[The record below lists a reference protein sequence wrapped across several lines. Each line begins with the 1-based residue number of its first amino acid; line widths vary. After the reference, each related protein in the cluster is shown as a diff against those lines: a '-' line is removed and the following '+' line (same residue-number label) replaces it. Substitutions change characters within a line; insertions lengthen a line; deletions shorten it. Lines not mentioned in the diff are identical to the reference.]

1 MKVVL
6 LDDVINVGEAGE
18 LVEVKN
24 GYARN
29 YLIPQRLAERA
40 TKDVLNRLELIKR
53 AAETKRARRMS
64 EAAGKFAELGARP
77 LVICMKA
84 GTESR
89 LFGAVTSAM
98 ISDEIQRQFD
108 VEIDRRHIMLEEPIK
123 HLGEFTVPL
132 KASADVTGEVRVVVE
147 PERKPGELEQQLIEQ
162 ERADREAA
170 ERAAAPEEA
179 GPAGAG
185 DAEAEAVE
193 ETVKA
198 EEAAEVQDKYEAHE
212 DSAPAPPEQA

>member
-6 LDDVINVGEAGE
+6 LDDIVNVGEAGE

-29 YLIPQRLAERA
+29 YLIPQQLAERA
-40 TKDVLNRLELIKR
+40 TKDVLNRIELIKR

-64 EAAGKFAELGARP
+64 EAAGKFAEVADRP
-77 LVICMKA
+77 LVITMKA

-98 ISDEIQRQFD
+98 IADEIQRQFE

-132 KASADVTGEVRVVVE
+132 KASADVTGEVKVVVE
-147 PERKPGELEQQLIEQ
+147 PESKPEDIERRLIEQ
-162 ERADREAA
+162 DRADREAA
-170 ERAAAPEEA
+170 E
-179 GPAGAG
+179 
-185 DAEAEAVE
+185 AEARA
-193 ETVKA
+193 A
-198 EEAAEVQDKYEAHE
+198 EEAAKADANEEVVEAVEAVEAQDKYEAHE
-212 DSAPAPPEQA
+212 EETEEPAAG

>member
-18 LVEVKN
+18 VVEVKN

-29 YLIPQRLAERA
+29 YLIPRRMAERA
-40 TKDVLNRLELIKR
+40 TKDALNRVELIRR

-64 EAAGKFAELGARP
+64 EAAGRFAEVAGRP
-77 LVICMKA
+77 LVIQMKA

-98 ISDEIQRQFD
+98 ISDEIMRQFD
-108 VEIDRRHIMLEEPIK
+108 VEIERRHIMLEEPIK

-132 KASADVTGEVRVVVE
+132 KASSDVTGEVQLIVE
-147 PERKPGELEQQLIEQ
+147 PERKPGELEQKLIEQ
-162 ERADREAA
+162 DRADREAA
-170 ERAAAPEEA
+170 EAAEAAAKAETQEA
-179 GPAGAG
+179 SDPAP
-185 DAEAEAVE
+185 AVE
-193 ETVKA
+193 VEA
-198 EEAAEVQDKYEAHE
+198 AAEAAETQDKYEEHE
-212 DSAPAPPEQA
+212 AETEPAEES

>member
-6 LDDVINVGEAGE
+6 LDDIVNVGEAGE

-29 YLIPQRLAERA
+29 YLIPQQLAERA
-40 TKDVLNRLELIKR
+40 TKDVLNRIELIKR

-64 EAAGKFAELGARP
+64 EAAGRFAEVAGRP
-77 LVICMKA
+77 LVISMKA

-98 ISDEIQRQFD
+98 IADEILRQFE

-123 HLGEFTVPL
+123 HLGEFIVPL
-132 KASADVTGEVRVVVE
+132 KASADVTGEVKVVVE
-147 PERKPGELEQQLIEQ
+147 AESKPDDIERRLIEQ
-162 ERADREAA
+162 DRADREAA
-170 ERAAAPEEA
+170 EAETRAAAEAAENEEV
-179 GPAGAG
+179 
-185 DAEAEAVE
+185 AEAVE
-193 ETVKA
+193 AV
-198 EEAAEVQDKYEAHE
+198 EAQDKYEAHE
-212 DSAPAPPEQA
+212 EEAEEPTAG